1 MKITILTL
9 LIILLIIPNLNSQE
23 LYRIYF
29 TDKGPQNL
37 VYQNDL
43 YNQIYES
50 LDSRAVQRRKLNM
63 NSDNII
69 TKKDIPIY
77 EKYLESLSNINVEV
91 VSQLTWYNYI
101 IADIG
106 LNSPEEIKNL
116 SFVNNIQPVIEHYQN
131 INNTT
136 VYDDCGLFEY
146 GNSFNHIN
154 MLNIPNLQRYGFTGK
169 GVRIGFLDSGFDLSK
184 HKAIKNSNV
193 KKSYDFIFRDS
204 VVQNEANDI
213 NGQDGHGSVVFATVA
228 SLDNS
233 NYLGIAPNAEFYLA
247 KTEDLRSETY
257 YELDLFAEA
266 IIWME
271 NNGVDVINASLGYSN
286 LDTNSIL
293 YPDFDGNYSIAA
305 KAVNDASKMGMIC
318 VIANGNNGDFPKTL
332 STPADADSSV
342 AVGALNADGVTLV
355 GFSSNGPN
363 SKGLMKPNL
372 VAQGGAIFSMTPGT
386 ENRYNLTAGTSLSS
400 PLIAGSFGLLKSIYP
415 ETSSYDLKQ
424 SLYKSADKYNN
435 PDNRFGYGLPNVFE
449 AIKNIGVAISPPNQ
463 LDNVNFKRLV
473 FYIFPEKKILEA
485 FITVE
490 YSEFE
495 IKTYPLVKQNFDNQY
510 YVDIPKSKFES
521 NTALANVVVKSY
533 NEYYYYPSGIDKFEI
548 SLDKDII
555 QCGVNKNE
563 FIINSLLSPENGF
576 DIYPTIIENSG
587 NINLAAVFD
596 DNYNIQISVSD
607 LNGRTISSESLNFG
621 PGVLNKQFSVNIL
634 NSGAYFVRL
643 DYGGK
648 QLYKKVIYLK

>member
-1 MKITILTL
+1 MKNTILSI
-9 LIILLIIPNLNSQE
+9 LISLIIIPNLNSME

-29 TDKGPQNL
+29 TDKGTQNL
-37 VYQNDL
+37 EYQNDL
-43 YNQIYES
+43 YNRILAS

-69 TKKDIPIY
+69 TNKDIPIY
-77 EKYLESLSNINVEV
+77 EKYLESLSNINVQL
-91 VSQLTWYNYI
+91 VSELTWYNYI

-106 LNSPEEIKNL
+106 LNNPDEIKNFP
-116 SFVNNIQPVIEHYQN
+116 FVKNIQPVIEHYKN

-136 VYDDCGLFEY
+136 EYNDCGLFEY

-184 HKAIKNSNV
+184 HKSIINSNV
-193 KKSYDFIFRDS
+193 KKSYDFIYRDS
-204 VVQNEANDI
+204 VVQNEVNDI

-233 NYLGIAPNAEFYLA
+233 NYVGIAPNAEFYLA

-271 NNGVDVINASLGYSN
+271 NNGVDVINASLGYST
-286 LDTNSIL
+286 LDTNSL
-293 YPDFDGNYSIAA
+293 HFSDFDGNYSIAA
-305 KAVNDASKMGMIC
+305 KAVNDASMMGMIC

-342 AVGALNADGVTLV
+342 AVGAIDADGLTLV

-372 VAQGGAIFSMTPGT
+372 VAQGGSIFSITPGT
-386 ENRYNLTAGTSLSS
+386 EDRYNRTAGTSLSS
-400 PLIAGSFGLLKSIYP
+400 PLIAGSIGLLKSIYP

-424 SLYKSADKYNN
+424 SLYKSADKYDN

-449 AIKNIGVAISPPNQ
+449 AVSKIGVAISPPNQ
-463 LDNVNFKRLV
+463 LDNGEFKRLV
-473 FYIFPEKKILEA
+473 FYIFPENKILEA
-485 FITVE
+485 FISVA
-490 YSEFE
+490 YSDFE
-495 IKTYPLVKQNFDNQY
+495 NKKYPLIKQNFDNQY

-521 NTALANVVVKSY
+521 NTAIANVVVKSY
-533 NEYYYYPSGIDKFEI
+533 NEYYYYPSSIEKFEI
-548 SLDKDII
+548 KLENDII

-563 FIINSLLSPENGF
+563 LIINSKLSPENGF

-596 DNYNIQISVSD
+596 DNFDIILSVSD
-607 LNGRTISSESLNFG
+607 LNGRTISTESLNFG

-634 NSGAYFVRL
+634 NSGAYFITL

-648 QLYKKVIYLK
+648 QFHKKVIYLK